1 MGPGWLGIG
10 SGNVLRPW
18 TVSPRK
24 QLALRRISCLS
35 VFTGAALAPVDVPA
49 GAHVNVAVG

>member
-1 MGPGWLGIG
+1 M
-10 SGNVLRPW
+10 LRPW
-18 TVSPRK
+18 TFSPRK
-24 QLALRRISCLS
+24 QLALQRISCLS